1 MILENHKI
9 LALDQSLAS
18 TAYTIIDTN
27 SELSSFGK
35 VINTKTTKHIEAMR
49 NVRDEIKKIILEN
62 DIKLVVL
69 EDTYCG
75 VNNITYKHLSQ
86 LLAVLELLCLDL
98 GIKCKAVPAVTWKS
112 KVGINTRNKRPE
124 QKKQSLEIAN
134 RIYNLELKDDDVS
147 DSILIGT
154 YAINNIT
161 DLI

>member
-35 VINTKTTKHIEAMR
+35 VTNTKTTKHIEAMR

-75 VNNITYKHLSQ
+75 VNNILIVNIGYRFSIYLFYRSNFTFFHIMYVTAFLLLSH
-86 LLAVLELLCLDL
+86 
-98 GIKCKAVPAVTWKS
+98 
-112 KVGINTRNKRPE
+112 
-124 QKKQSLEIAN
+124 
-134 RIYNLELKDDDVS
+134 
-147 DSILIGT
+147 
-154 YAINNIT
+154 
-161 DLI
+161 